1 MKIVEIK
8 KTALRLSDDEK
19 EILCKASKI
28 LDELYEED
36 RSNRIF
42 YRMVEESG
50 CDKLSNFN
58 DVSYIL
64 LNLLYE
70 LDTLLID
77 AD

>member
-8 KTALRLSDDEK
+8 KTALKLSDDEK
-19 EILCKASKI
+19 EILYKASKI

-50 CDKLSNFN
+50 RDELSDFN

-64 LNLLYE
+64 NLLYE
-70 LDTLLID
+70 SDTLLIN

>member
-8 KTALRLSDDEK
+8 KTGLELSNEEK
-19 EILCKASKI
+19 EVLYEASKI
-28 LDELYEED
+28 LDELYEKD
-36 RSNRIF
+36 KSNRIF

-50 CDKLSNFN
+50 RDELSDFN

-64 LNLLYE
+64 SFLYE

>member
-8 KTALRLSDDEK
+8 KTALKLSDDEK
-19 EILCKASKI
+19 EILYKASKI

-36 RSNRIF
+36 KSNCIF
-42 YRMVEESG
+42 DRMVEESG
-50 CDKLSNFN
+50 RDELSDFN

-64 LNLLYE
+64 NLLYE
-70 LDTLLID
+70 SDTLLIN